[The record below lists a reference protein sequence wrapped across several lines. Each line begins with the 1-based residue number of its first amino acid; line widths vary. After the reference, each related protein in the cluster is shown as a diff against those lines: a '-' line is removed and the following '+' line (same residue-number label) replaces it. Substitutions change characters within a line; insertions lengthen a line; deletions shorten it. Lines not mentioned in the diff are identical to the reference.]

1 MKERTGTSDLRCN
14 TKYHFAS
21 RQLPVGQTPHKH
33 DNRTPPSL
41 HREPG
46 LGPLR
51 ANLANLSQVSEMF
64 SKCTPMLFTPLQLN
78 WLQRSAGTDK
88 ILPQL
93 VSNSLSKG
101 RKNINLPELLCAHST
116 ALHGRPEDPGI
127 EHGCTFP
134 FRRRCK
140 TQESWS
146 SQGKGLE
153 SRNPD
158 TYFSRGSL
166 GQGSMVTDVIIE
178 PSTNN

>member
-1 MKERTGTSDLRCN
+1 MQHQVPLSLTSATCWAD
-14 TKYHFAS
+14 T
-21 RQLPVGQTPHKH
+21 PQTQQQ
-33 DNRTPPSL
+33 DTPSL

-51 ANLANLSQVSEMF
+51 ANLANLSQVSEML
-64 SKCTPMLFTPLQLN
+64 SKCTRMLFTPLQLN
-78 WLQRSAGTDK
+78 WFQRSAGTDK

-93 VSNSLSKG
+93 ASNSPSKG

-116 ALHGRPEDPGI
+116 ARHGRPEEPGI

-158 TYFSRGSL
+158 TYFCSL
-166 GQGSMVTDVIIE
+166 RQGSVVTDVIIE